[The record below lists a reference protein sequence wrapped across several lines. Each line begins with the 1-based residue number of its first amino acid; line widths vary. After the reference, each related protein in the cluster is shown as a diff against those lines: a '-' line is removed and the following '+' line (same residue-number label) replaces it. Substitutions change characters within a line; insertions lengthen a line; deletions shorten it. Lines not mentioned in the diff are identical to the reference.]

1 MDIMEFC
8 QKVKKN
14 LAADMGEG
22 TVLSVKQI
30 TKNNGVMLH
39 GITVSRDGM
48 NVSPN
53 IYMDALYKAYENGET
68 FRAVMDEVRKLYRES
83 KVEASVDMSFFL
95 DYEKMKDKVVY
106 KVIGYERNK
115 ELLRQ
120 VPHVLFLDMA
130 LVFYCH
136 VPQKE
141 LGSATIL
148 VYNSHLKMWGITKEH
163 LYWDAQKNTPQILPA
178 RILSMEDMMKEV
190 CSMDITELGEPAE
203 KRKKNAAEEQ
213 RSEQMKNMGK
223 TEEESASDSGFRMG
237 GRMFVLGN
245 EKKLFGAAAMFYR
258 GVVEE
263 FSDEIG
269 KSLFIL
275 PSSLHEVILVPDDGF
290 QEAEELWRMVCEIN
304 ETQVEP
310 EDVLTDSVYYFS
322 RKCKKIKKLF

>member
-8 QKVKKN
+8 QKVKKS
-14 LAADMGEG
+14 LAEDMEAG
-22 TVLSVKQI
+22 TALSVKKI
-30 TKNNGVMLH
+30 TKNNGVVLH
-39 GITVSRDGM
+39 GITVSRDGR
-48 NVSPN
+48 NVSPH
-53 IYMDALYKAYENGET
+53 IYMDGLYKAYENGET
-68 FRAVMDEVRKLYRES
+68 FRSVMDEVRKLYRES
-83 KVEASVDMSFFL
+83 KVETSVDMSFFL

-106 KVIGYERNK
+106 KAVGYERNK

-163 LYWDAQKNTPQILPA
+163 LYWDAQKNTPRILPA
-178 RILSMEDMMKEV
+178 KILSMEDMMKEI
-190 CSMDITELGEPAE
+190 CSMDITGRPEAGNPAE
-203 KRKKNAAEEQ
+203 NPWEDMEKE
-213 RSEQMKNMGK
+213 
-223 TEEESASDSGFRMG
+223 EEESVLDSGFRKG

-290 QEAEELWRMVCEIN
+290 QEAEELWKMVCEIN

-310 EDVLTDSVYYFS
+310 EDVLTDSIYYFS